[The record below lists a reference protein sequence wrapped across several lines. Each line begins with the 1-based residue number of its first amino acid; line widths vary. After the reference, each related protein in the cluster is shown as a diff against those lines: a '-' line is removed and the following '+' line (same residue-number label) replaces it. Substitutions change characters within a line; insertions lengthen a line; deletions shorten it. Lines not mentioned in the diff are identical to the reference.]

1 MNAELTERVSAQS
14 GPDLPLTNHNSK
26 LISLALC
33 VESLVAGYPSR
44 VLLRNLSFCL
54 PAGAFVAILGHN
66 GSGKTTFF
74 RVLTGQLA
82 YQGQVLVLGQEVS
95 TLRRAAAGI
104 IGYLPQRGPVDFAI
118 TVRELVLMGRY
129 RHHGLL
135 SSYNA
140 HDYSLADAALQKVGM
155 AHLGPRSFP
164 ELSGGEQQLV
174 WLAQLSLQE
183 AQVYLLDEPT
193 QQLDVYYRHQV
204 FKLVHGWAQ
213 AGRTVLC
220 STHDLD
226 NLPHLSGFLLNLSEA
241 VPQLRP
247 LNADTVR
254 AARETLEQAPY
265 SY

>member
-1 MNAELTERVSAQS
+1 MKNEELVAQPPES
-14 GPDLPLTNHNSK
+14 F
-26 LISLALC
+26 LIPPPSLSIQ
-33 VESLVAGYPSR
+33 SLVAGYPNR

-54 PAGAFVAILGHN
+54 PVPAFVAILGHN

-74 RVLTGQLA
+74 RALTGQLA
-82 YQGQVLVLGQEVS
+82 YQGQVLVLGQDLRS
-95 TLRRAAAGI
+95 MRRASGV
-104 IGYLPQRGPVDFAI
+104 IGYLPQRGLVDFAI

-140 HDYSLADAALQKVGM
+140 HDYALADAALQEVGI

-183 AQVYLLDEPT
+183 AQIYLLDEPT

-204 FKLVHGWAQ
+204 FRLVHGWAQ

-226 NLPHLSGFLLNLSEA
+226 SLPGLSGFLLNLSERE
-241 VPQLRP
+241 PQLRP

-254 AARETLEQAPY
+254 AARSELERSP
-265 SY
+265 SPD